1 METGSH
7 WDGIARREPD
17 DFTTPATGVTQGGAI
32 VESPRDLASD
42 ARAAEVERVVQQ
54 ASHWAATRPD
64 IRALLLVGSW
74 ARRAA
79 RSDSDVDLVV
89 LTTTPDFYT
98 PDGAW
103 TRELDAVE
111 ISRVQQ
117 WGSIAERRLVLPSGL
132 EVEIDIGP
140 LSWAQA
146 DPVDTGTRRV
156 VTDGCRILYDP
167 DDHLQRLIVACGIHG
182 PS

>member
-1 METGSH
+1 
-7 WDGIARREPD
+7 
-17 DFTTPATGVTQGGAI
+17 

-54 ASHWAATRPD
+54 ASRWAATRPD

-132 EVEIDIGP
+132 AVC
-140 LSWAQA
+140 
-146 DPVDTGTRRV
+146 RREA
-156 VTDGCRILYDP
+156 GS
-167 DDHLQRLIVACGIHG
+167 
-182 PS
+182 PSRAWWYSRKHE